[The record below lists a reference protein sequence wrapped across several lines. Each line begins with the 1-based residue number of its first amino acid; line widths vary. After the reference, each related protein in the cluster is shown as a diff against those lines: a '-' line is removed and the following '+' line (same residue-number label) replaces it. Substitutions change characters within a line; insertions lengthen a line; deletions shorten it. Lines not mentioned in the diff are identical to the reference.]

1 MIKAVMF
8 DLDGTI
14 ADTLESIA
22 YSANKT
28 LIACGLEA
36 RPVEEYKYY
45 AGDGADVLIMRALIA
60 ASSCKEQAEAL
71 FDKAMGIYKEVFVD
85 ACMYKVKPFDGI
97 VEMLDKLK
105 RQEIKIGVLTNKPHA
120 RGVDVVTELFCE
132 GYFDC
137 VRGQKEGVPK
147 KPNPSGAR
155 LMLEEFGVLPE
166 ECLYVGDTNVDMQ
179 TGKNTGMFTVGV
191 LWGFRDR
198 EELVKNN
205 ADAIIEHPLE
215 LLRYVLNE

>member
-1 MIKAVMF
+1 MF

-28 LIACGLEA
+28 LVACGLQA

-45 AGDGADVLIMRALIA
+45 AGDGADVLVMKALKA
-60 ASSCKEQAEAL
+60 ACNSDEQAESL
-71 FDKAMGIYKEVFVD
+71 FEQAKKIYREVFVD
-85 ACMYKVKPFDGI
+85 ACMYNVKPFDGI
-97 VEMLDKLK
+97 VEMLDGLK
-105 RQEIKIGVLTNKPHA
+105 NQGIKIGVLTNKPHD
-120 RGVDVVTELFCE
+120 RGVDVVVELFGE

-137 VRGQKEGVPK
+137 FMGQKDGIPK
-147 KPNPSGAR
+147 KPDPSGAKI
-155 LMLEEFGVLPE
+155 MLEEFDVLPE

-191 LWGFRDR
+191 LWGFRER
-198 EELVKNN
+198 EELVKNK

-215 LLRYVLNE
+215 LLKYV